1 MQRTIRYQG
10 AVIRDDHI
18 LLIQHRH
25 HTDGRSYWLLPG
37 GGLEGDETPEACVQ
51 REVREETHL
60 QVEVLRRLLDEP
72 DMPGGTY
79 QRLHTYLCHVLDG
92 EAQPGHEPEEEAAE
106 DYAITAVQWLD
117 LRDQAA
123 WGMDIHS
130 DPFTFPLL
138 CRLQA
143 ALGYYETGN

>member
-37 GGLEGDETPEACVQ
+37 GGPEGDETPEACVQ

-60 QVEVLRRLLDEP
+60 HVEVLRRLLDDP

-79 QRLHTYLCHVLDG
+79 QRLHTYLCRVLHG
-92 EAQPGHEPEEEAAE
+92 EAQPGHEPENEAAE
-106 DYAITAVQWLD
+106 DYAIAAVRWLD
-117 LRDQAA
+117 LRQPTA
-123 WGMDIHS
+123 WGMDVHS
-130 DPFTFPLL
+130 DPITYPLL
-138 CRLQA
+138 QRLRA
-143 ALGYYETGN
+143 ALRYSEEA